1 MNKYLVLSLVI
12 VAVFAV
18 ITIISI
24 AIAVI
29 KGFRAGEAFV
39 EVRIAGV
46 FQFTIRLSNISKG
59 KVIGSPSN
67 KKAKKKQDS
76 D

>member
-1 MNKYLVLSLVI
+1 MNKYLVWAIVI

-18 ITIISI
+18 ITIVTI
-24 AIAVI
+24 AISVI

-46 FQFTIRLSNISKG
+46 IQFTIRLSNISKG
-59 KVIGSPSN
+59 KTSVGKSYKN
-67 KKAKKKQDS
+67 VEKE
-76 D
+76 